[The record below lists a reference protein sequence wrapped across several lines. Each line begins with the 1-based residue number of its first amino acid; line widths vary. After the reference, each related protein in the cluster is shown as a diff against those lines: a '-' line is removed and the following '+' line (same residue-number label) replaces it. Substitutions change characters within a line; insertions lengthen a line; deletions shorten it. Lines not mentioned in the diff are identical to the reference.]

1 MFKKIQRIHFVGIGG
16 AGMSGIAE
24 VLMNMGYA
32 VSGSDL
38 AVSETTRRLEKLGG
52 KIFQGHDPSNI
63 EGVHVVVV
71 SSAIHQGNPEVD
83 AARNL
88 KIPVI
93 PRAEMLAEL
102 MRLKYGIAVAGSHGK
117 TTTTSMV
124 ASVLAMGGLD
134 PTAVIGGK
142 LNLFG
147 SHAKLGQGNI
157 LVAEADESDGS
168 FLKLSPVI
176 TVVTNVDRE
185 HLDFYHDMGG
195 IRKAFLE
202 FMNKVPF
209 YGCSVICMDDRPLQ
223 ELAPR
228 LHRRYIGYGL
238 QEKADI
244 RALNIEMKEWKTSFE
259 VMNAGRPLGAF
270 QLRVPGTHNVQNA
283 LAAIAVGLEM
293 DVEVPLI
300 QKCLLEFEGVDRRF
314 HLLGEKNGIMVID
327 DYGHHPTE
335 IRATLAGAKKG
346 WDHRRL
352 VVVFQPHRYTRTR
365 DLIDDFA
372 TAFGQADLLFLTDIY
387 GAGEKPI
394 PGISTGFLAEQIRKS
409 GHPEVAYLPR
419 REEWAEK
426 IAAALKPNDLLITLG
441 AGDIWKLGR
450 EILQSL

>member
-1 MFKKIQRIHFVGIGG
+1 
-16 AGMSGIAE
+16 MSGIAE

-38 AVSETTRRLEKLGG
+38 AASETTRRLEKMGG

-83 AARNL
+83 AARSL

-185 HLDFYHDMGG
+185 HLDFYHDMGE

-209 YGCSVICMDDRPLQ
+209 YGCSVICMDDRSLQ
-223 ELAPR
+223 KLAPR

-300 QKCLLEFEGVDRRF
+300 RKALLEFEGVDRRF

-346 WDHRRL
+346 WAHRRL

-394 PGISTGFLAEQIRKS
+394 PGISTGFLSEQIRKS

>member
-1 MFKKIQRIHFVGIGG
+1 
-16 AGMSGIAE
+16 
-24 VLMNMGYA
+24 
-32 VSGSDL
+32 
-38 AVSETTRRLEKLGG
+38 
-52 KIFQGHDPSNI
+52 
-63 EGVHVVVV
+63 VVVV

-83 AARNL
+83 AARSL

-185 HLDFYHDMGG
+185 HLDFYHDMGE

-209 YGCSVICMDDRPLQ
+209 YGCSVICMDDRSLQ
-223 ELAPR
+223 KLAPR

-300 QKCLLEFEGVDRRF
+300 QKALLEFEGVDRRF

-346 WDHRRL
+346 WAHRRL

-394 PGISTGFLAEQIRKS
+394 PGISTGFLSEQIRKS

>member
-24 VLMNMGYA
+24 VLMNMGYS

-38 AVSETTRRLEKLGG
+38 AASETTRRLEKMGG
-52 KIFQGHDPSNI
+52 KIFRGHDPSNI

-71 SSAIHQGNPEVD
+71 SSAIHKGNPEVD

-185 HLDFYHDMGG
+185 HLDFYHDIQE

-223 ELAPR
+223 ELAPL

-238 QEKADI
+238 QEKANI

-259 VMNAGRPLGAF
+259 VMNAGRPLGGF
-270 QLRVPGTHNVQNA
+270 QLRVPGIHNVQNA

-293 DVEVPLI
+293 DVEILLI
-300 QKCLLEFEGVDRRF
+300 QKALLEFEGVDRRF
-314 HLLGEKNGIMVID
+314 HLLGEKKGIMVID

-394 PGISTGFLAEQIRKS
+394 PGISTGFLSEQIRKS

>member
-38 AVSETTRRLEKLGG
+38 AASETTRRLEKMGG

-83 AARNL
+83 AARSL

-185 HLDFYHDMGG
+185 HLDFYHDMGE

-209 YGCSVICMDDRPLQ
+209 YGCSVICMDDRSLQ
-223 ELAPR
+223 KLAPR

-300 QKCLLEFEGVDRRF
+300 RKALLEFEGVDRRF

-346 WDHRRL
+346 WAHRRL

-394 PGISTGFLAEQIRKS
+394 PGISTGFLSEQIRKS